1 MDQFYIGLHHPSD
14 AWPFLRSMI
23 SINSIRERKGRFK
36 VNDWI
41 MDSGAFTEI
50 STYGRW
56 RSEPEEYAEQINR
69 WKHNGNLLAAVSQD
83 LMCEP
88 FILEK
93 SGLKIGEHQTITIE
107 RYARLVRLTDAYVM
121 PVLQG
126 YSPES
131 YAAHVHQY
139 GGLLRHGQWVGVG
152 SVCKRNC
159 NPQQI
164 EDVLLAI
171 KTQRPDLRLHGFG
184 LKIQA
189 LRSGTVRA
197 LLHSAD
203 SMAWSYAA
211 RKEDG
216 SEHDPRRAL
225 AYAAKMEAI
234 MGQPM
239 FVQHQLYTWWR
250 QEDGSVA
257 A

>member
-23 SINSIRERKGRFK
+23 SVNTIRDRKGPFR

-56 RSEPEEYAEQINR
+56 RSEPDEYAEQINR
-69 WKHNGNLLAAVSQD
+69 WKRNGKMLAAVSQD

-88 FILEK
+88 FIVAK
-93 SGLKIGEHQTITIE
+93 SGLTIAEHQTVTIE
-107 RYARLVRLTDAYVM
+107 RYARLICLTDVYVM

-131 YAAHVHQY
+131 YASHVHEY
-139 GGLLRHGQWVGVG
+139 GSLLKHGQWVGVG
-152 SVCKRNC
+152 SVCKHNS
-159 NPQQI
+159 NPDRI

-189 LRSGTVRA
+189 LQRPTVRA
-197 LLHSAD
+197 LLHSSD

-211 RKEDG
+211 RMEDG

-225 AYAAKMEAI
+225 AYAAKVETI
-234 MGQPM
+234 ITRPLFIQP
-239 FVQHQLYTWWR
+239 QLYRWW
-250 QEDGSVA
+250 GGVV
-257 A
+257 

>member
-23 SINSIRERKGRFK
+23 SVNTIRKRKGSFR

-69 WKHNGNLLAAVSQD
+69 WKRNGNLLAAVSQD

-88 FILEK
+88 FIIEK
-93 SGLKIGEHQTITIE
+93 SGLSIAEHQTITIE
-107 RYARLVRLTDAYVM
+107 RYARLIQLTNVYVM

-131 YAAHVHQY
+131 YAAHVSQY
-139 GGLLRHGQWVGVG
+139 GSLLKHGHWVGVG
-152 SVCKRNC
+152 SVCKRNG
-159 NPQQI
+159 NPEQI

-171 KTQRPDLRLHGFG
+171 KTQRSDLRLHGFG

-189 LRSGTVRA
+189 LQSGTVRA
-197 LLHSAD
+197 LLHSSD

-225 AYAAKMEAI
+225 TYAARVEGI
-234 MGQPM
+234 IRQPM
-239 FVQHQLYTWWR
+239 FIQQQLYSWW
-250 QEDGSVA
+250 ESGVA
-257 A
+257 